1 MTYWRLSGYVI
12 FSWLVRNG
20 LFFGCKWYRIIKDRN
35 SANRQMTGGNQ
46 LKKLHILMVN
56 LPYSGHTNPTLPLA
70 KALVGRGHSV
80 TYINAEAFREPVE
93 KTGAKFE
100 PYGKYYPE
108 HPTEN
113 QKKRMSFRAAF
124 DTALEIGERE
134 NPDLLVYEMFF
145 HPGIEVAKRL
155 QIPCVRQFSQS
166 AWSEA
171 AWNNAPKMFRL
182 SARLIDRQILS
193 YDDIRHM
200 GIIGR
205 SSLHDGIIGAK
216 PELNIVYLP
225 EQFQPERDSLDE
237 KYVFTVPHPERETG
251 EIKIPFDEMKKP
263 IVYISLGSIIS
274 NKGFCKE
281 CIRAFGGKEFSVI
294 LTTGKI
300 ASDSLGK
307 IPPNIFAYS
316 FVPQIE
322 VLRHADVFLTH
333 CGMNS
338 VNEALC
344 AGVPMVAMPF
354 INDQVMNAAR
364 LTELGLA
371 KRVRSFPSS
380 GRQLLRTVR
389 EVAADGEMKA
399 RAEEMRRVIEN
410 QPGMDSIVEKIE
422 NII

>member
-1 MTYWRLSGYVI
+1 M
-12 FSWLVRNG
+12 
-20 LFFGCKWYRIIKDRN
+20 
-35 SANRQMTGGNQ
+35 
-46 LKKLHILMVN
+46 KKLHILMVN

-216 PELNIVYLP
+216 TELNIVYLP

-281 CIRAFGGKEFSVI
+281 CIRAFGGKPLSVI
-294 LTTGKI
+294 LNTGKI
-300 ASDSLGK
+300 RPETLGR
-307 IPPNIFAYS
+307 IPGNIYACS

-322 VLRHADVFLTH
+322 VLRHTDVFLTH

-338 VNEALC
+338 VNEALYE
-344 AGVPMVAMPF
+344 GVPMVAMPF
-354 INDQVMNAAR
+354 VNDQITNAR
-364 LTELGLA
+364 RITELGLG
-371 KRVRSFPSS
+371 KRVRSFPSR
-380 GRQLLRTVR
+380 GKELYRAVC
-389 EVAADGEMKA
+389 EVAGDGEIKRNVLAMRDAVRTQTDPDAVITRIEALCAVSREKSA
-399 RAEEMRRVIEN
+399 R
-410 QPGMDSIVEKIE
+410 
-422 NII
+422 